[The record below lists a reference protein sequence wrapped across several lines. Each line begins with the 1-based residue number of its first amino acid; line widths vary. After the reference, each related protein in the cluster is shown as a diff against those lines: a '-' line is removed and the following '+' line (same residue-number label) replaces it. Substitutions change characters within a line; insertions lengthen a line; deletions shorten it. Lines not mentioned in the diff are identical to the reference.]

1 MNLGESYAGRMSWV
15 EKNLANNL
23 DFLPDDKLNWKPSP
37 TANSA
42 LEIMDHLVAVIQ
54 FQTANIRG
62 DENVRFAQLHFTTR
76 DEAKAALH
84 DAAREYSQVVRAMKD
99 DDWNREITLPFGTFS
114 AMMLGEIAVSDAMH
128 HHGQIVYLQT
138 LLGDNE
144 NHLLL

>member
-1 MNLGESYAGRMSWV
+1 MNLGESYAGRMAWV
-15 EKNLANNL
+15 EKNIANNL
-23 DFLPDDKLNWKPSP
+23 DFLPDDKLNWKSSP

-54 FQTANIRG
+54 FQTANMRG
-62 DENVRFAQLHFTTR
+62 DENPQFTQLHFQSR

-84 DAAREYSQVVRAMKD
+84 DAAREYSQVVVSLKED
-99 DDWNREITLPFGTFS
+99 EWNREITLPFGTFS

-138 LLGDNE
+138 MLGDTE
-144 NHLLL
+144 SHLVM